1 MINELNLHGG
11 TFKAVFP
18 CTFWGWFAWVISAL
32 IAVAGLVIGLS
43 GGEENRPAILM
54 SAVGFLCLALSTPGS
69 HQGDLHRVRMQA
81 IDPDELEAKAKESGM
96 SIDNWWLQ
104 QSTYVPTNDPNDWIL
119 PAPGPASWNDQDR
132 YGPHE
137 DGTALAEHPS
147 KVGTPVPASLS
158 LFGVFGSISVIFT
171 IAGIWMILSSIEDD
185 GGKAGTFVVA
195 GVILVGIILAIIGYF
210 RSKMIT
216 QMIDTPTSMVRS
228 VSAGVNELVGQVR
241 PSPEGVL
248 NVVVDG
254 NTNMAMPNMAAFYW
268 TYEQYQCRTVT
279 STDSQGNTT
288 TREDCNWITVRSD
301 SGGCPFILHD
311 GTGGI
316 KVHPNSFKRNDW
328 GQYLKRWDG
337 AFAQTLG
344 KQIMSQAVAGLLGGA
359 RVKKHRWTL
368 YGLKLGNPVYLVGN
382 VKPRNREDLKGEGLD
397 GTLQNSIVEVFGDE
411 DSPGTKVTIQR
422 GTELSNLGK
431 SRSSLE
437 LVMIP
442 LLLIIGGISMLGF
455 A

>member
-11 TFKAVFP
+11 SFKAVFP
-18 CTFWGWFAWVISAL
+18 YTFWGWFAWVISAL
-32 IAVAGLVIGLS
+32 IAAAGLVIGLS

-54 SAVGFLCLALSTPGS
+54 SAIGFFCLALSTPGS

-81 IDPDELEAKAKESGM
+81 IDPEELDAKAKSSGLT
-96 SIDNWWLQ
+96 IDNWWLQ

-119 PAPGPASWNDQDR
+119 PAPGPASWNEQDR

-137 DGTALAEHPS
+137 DGSALPEHPS
-147 KVGTPVPASLS
+147 KVGTPVPATLS
-158 LFGVFGSISVIFT
+158 LFGVFGSISAIFT
-171 IAGIWMILSSIEDD
+171 IAGIWMILSSIEDE
-185 GGKAGTFVVA
+185 GGNEGLYVVI
-195 GVILVGIILAIIGYF
+195 GVILVGIILTIVGYF
-210 RSKMIT
+210 RSKMLT

-248 NVVVDG
+248 NVLVDG
-254 NTNMAMPNMAAFYW
+254 NTNMVMPNMAAYYW
-268 TYEQYQCRTVT
+268 TYEQYQCRTVR
-279 STDSQGNTT
+279 SGEE
-288 TREDCNWITVRSD
+288 TREECNWVTVRSD

-316 KVHPNSFKRNDW
+316 KVHPQSFKRNNW

-344 KQIMSQAVAGLLGGA
+344 KQILSQAIAGILGGA
-359 RVKKHRWTL
+359 KVKKHRWTL
-368 YGLKLGNPVYLVGN
+368 YGLKLGNPVYLIGN
-382 VKPRNREDLKGEGLD
+382 VKPRSREDLSKEGLD
-397 GTLQNSIVEVFGDE
+397 GKLQNSIVEVFGDE

-422 GTELSNLGK
+422 GSELSNLGK
-431 SRSSLE
+431 SRSGLE
-437 LVMIP
+437 LVMLP
-442 LLLIIGGISMLGF
+442 MLLIIGGISMLGF

>member
-11 TFKAVFP
+11 SFKAVFP
-18 CTFWGWFAWVISAL
+18 YTFWGWFAWVISAL
-32 IAVAGLVIGLS
+32 IAAAGLVIGLS
-43 GGEENRPAILM
+43 GGDENRPAILM
-54 SAVGFLCLALSTPGS
+54 SAIGFFCLALSTPGS

-81 IDPDELEAKAKESGM
+81 IDPEELDARAKSSGLT
-96 SIDNWWLQ
+96 IDNWWLQ

-119 PAPGPASWNDQDR
+119 PAPGPASWNEQDR

-137 DGTALAEHPS
+137 DGSALPEHPS
-147 KVGTPVPASLS
+147 KVGTPIPATLS
-158 LFGVFGSISVIFT
+158 LFGVFGSISAIFT
-171 IAGIWMILSSIEDD
+171 IAGIWMILSSIEDE
-185 GGKAGTFVVA
+185 GGNEGLYVVI
-195 GVILVGIILAIIGYF
+195 GVILVGIILTIVGYF
-210 RSKMIT
+210 RSKMLT

-248 NVVVDG
+248 NVLVDG
-254 NTNMAMPNMAAFYW
+254 NTNMVMPNMAAYYW
-268 TYEQYQCRTVT
+268 TYEQYQCRTVR
-279 STDSQGNTT
+279 SGEE
-288 TREDCNWITVRSD
+288 TREECNWVTVRSD

-316 KVHPNSFKRNDW
+316 KVHPQSFKRNNW

-344 KQIMSQAVAGLLGGA
+344 KQILSQAIAGILGGA
-359 RVKKHRWTL
+359 KVKKHRWTL
-368 YGLKLGNPVYLVGN
+368 YGLKLGNPVYLIGN
-382 VKPRNREDLKGEGLD
+382 VKPRSREDLSKEGLD
-397 GTLQNSIVEVFGDE
+397 GKLQNSIVEVFGDE

-422 GTELSNLGK
+422 GSELSNLGK
-431 SRSSLE
+431 SRSGLE
-437 LVMIP
+437 LVMLP
-442 LLLIIGGISMLGF
+442 MLLIIGGISMLGF

>member
-11 TFKAVFP
+11 SFKAVFP
-18 CTFWGWFAWVISAL
+18 YTFWGWFAWVISAL
-32 IAVAGLVIGLS
+32 IAAAGLVIGLS

-54 SAVGFLCLALSTPGS
+54 SAIGFFCLALSTPGS

-81 IDPDELEAKAKESGM
+81 IDPEELDAKAKSSGLT
-96 SIDNWWLQ
+96 IDNWWLQ

-119 PAPGPASWNDQDR
+119 PAPGPASWNEQDR

-137 DGTALAEHPS
+137 DGSALPEHPS
-147 KVGTPVPASLS
+147 KVGTPIPATLS
-158 LFGVFGSISVIFT
+158 LFGVFGSISAIFT
-171 IAGIWMILSSIEDD
+171 IAGIWMILSSIEDE
-185 GGKAGTFVVA
+185 GGNEGLYVVI
-195 GVILVGIILAIIGYF
+195 GVILVGIILTIVGYF
-210 RSKMIT
+210 RSKMLT

-248 NVVVDG
+248 NVLVDG
-254 NTNMAMPNMAAFYW
+254 NTNMVMPNMAAYYW
-268 TYEQYQCRTVT
+268 TYEQYQCRTVR
-279 STDSQGNTT
+279 SGEE
-288 TREDCNWITVRSD
+288 TREECNWVTVRSD

-316 KVHPNSFKRNDW
+316 KVHPQSFKRNNW

-344 KQIMSQAVAGLLGGA
+344 KQILSQAIAGILGGA
-359 RVKKHRWTL
+359 KVKKHRWTL
-368 YGLKLGNPVYLVGN
+368 YGLKLGNPVYLIGN
-382 VKPRNREDLKGEGLD
+382 VKPRSREDLSKEGLD
-397 GTLQNSIVEVFGDE
+397 GKLQNSIVEVFGDE

-422 GTELSNLGK
+422 GSELSNLGK
-431 SRSSLE
+431 SRSGLE
-437 LVMIP
+437 LVMLP
-442 LLLIIGGISMLGF
+442 MLLIIGGISMLGF

>member
-11 TFKAVFP
+11 SFKAVFP
-18 CTFWGWFAWVISAL
+18 YTFWGWFAWVISAL
-32 IAVAGLVIGLS
+32 IAAAGLVIGLS
-43 GGEENRPAILM
+43 GGDENRPAILM
-54 SAVGFLCLALSTPGS
+54 SAIGFFCLALSTPGS

-81 IDPDELEAKAKESGM
+81 IDPEELDARAKSSGLT
-96 SIDNWWLQ
+96 IDNWWLQ

-119 PAPGPASWNDQDR
+119 PAPGPASWNEQDR

-137 DGTALAEHPS
+137 DGSALPEHPS
-147 KVGTPVPASLS
+147 KVGTPIPATLS
-158 LFGVFGSISVIFT
+158 LFGVFGSISAIFT
-171 IAGIWMILSSIEDD
+171 IAGIWMILSSIEDE
-185 GGKAGTFVVA
+185 GGNEGLYVVI
-195 GVILVGIILAIIGYF
+195 GVILVGIILTIVGYF
-210 RSKMIT
+210 RSKMLT

-254 NTNMAMPNMAAFYW
+254 NTNMVMPNMAAYYW
-268 TYEQYQCRTVT
+268 TYEQYQCRTVR
-279 STDSQGNTT
+279 SGEE
-288 TREDCNWITVRSD
+288 TREECNWVTVRSD

-316 KVHPNSFKRNDW
+316 KVHPQSFKRNNW

-344 KQIMSQAVAGLLGGA
+344 KQILSQAIAGILGGA
-359 RVKKHRWTL
+359 KVKKHRWTL
-368 YGLKLGNPVYLVGN
+368 YGLKLGNPVYLIGN
-382 VKPRNREDLKGEGLD
+382 VKPRSREDLSKEGLD
-397 GTLQNSIVEVFGDE
+397 GKLQNSIVEVFGDE

-422 GTELSNLGK
+422 GSELSNLGK
-431 SRSSLE
+431 SRSGLE
-437 LVMIP
+437 LVMLP
-442 LLLIIGGISMLGF
+442 MLLIIGGISMLGF